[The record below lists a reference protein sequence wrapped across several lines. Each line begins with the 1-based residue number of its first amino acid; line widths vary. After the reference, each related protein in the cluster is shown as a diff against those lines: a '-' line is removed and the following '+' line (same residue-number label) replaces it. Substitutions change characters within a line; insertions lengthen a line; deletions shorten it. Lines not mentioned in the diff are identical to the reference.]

1 MKTIR
6 FLMIGAFVATAC
18 ACSRSGDE
26 AAAPTSAPTTESAAA
41 PTGPTPAAAPPPA
54 EMAAL
59 PPDIAA
65 HLVRFHSPVL
75 GRADA
80 PVTVV
85 EFLDPA
91 CEACR
96 MFAPVVK
103 QILFVHP
110 EDVRVVVR
118 FAAFHAGSD
127 EAIRALDAAR
137 RQGKFEETLTAL
149 FDRQEEWA
157 SHHAPN
163 PAQAWQIAADS
174 GLDLAKARK
183 DAHSASVD
191 GMLRQEAED
200 RAALKVDRTPT
211 FFVNGKSLPSL
222 NPKQLIDLVDSE
234 VRRAKEPR
242 PQTQ

>member
-26 AAAPTSAPTTESAAA
+26 AAAPTSAPTTGSPAA

-96 MFAPVVK
+96 
-103 QILFVHP
+103 
-110 EDVRVVVR
+110 
-118 FAAFHAGSD
+118 AFS
-127 EAIRALDAAR
+127 
-137 RQGKFEETLTAL
+137 
-149 FDRQEEWA
+149 
-157 SHHAPN
+157 
-163 PAQAWQIAADS
+163 
-174 GLDLAKARK
+174 
-183 DAHSASVD
+183 
-191 GMLRQEAED
+191 LRW
-200 RAALKVDRTPT
+200 
-211 FFVNGKSLPSL
+211 
-222 NPKQLIDLVDSE
+222 
-234 VRRAKEPR
+234 
-242 PQTQ
+242 